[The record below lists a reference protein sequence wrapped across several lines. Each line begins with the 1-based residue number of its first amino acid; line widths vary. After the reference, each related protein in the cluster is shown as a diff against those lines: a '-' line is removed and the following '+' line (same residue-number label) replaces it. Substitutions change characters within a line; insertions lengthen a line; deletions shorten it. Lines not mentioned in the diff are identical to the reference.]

1 MSIEVSHAD
10 LKVKFKSGFTLSP
23 ELSLE
28 EALNEVLKAVKSGE
42 AKEVNIAVEYND
54 YDSADL
60 LDWEE
65 EEEK

>member
-1 MSIEVSHAD
+1 MSNEVSHAD

-42 AKEVNIAVEYND
+42 AKEVNIAVEYYD
-54 YDSADL
+54 DDSADFM
-60 LDWEE
+60 DGEE
-65 EEEK
+65 EEED